1 MGYPARVGK
10 GQSRPDGSYD
20 YICAACRDSGVV
32 DGSECVWC
40 YGKDADRILDEMH
53 KGARGQRYYALLKAY
68 LSVKGRDIVAAAQ
81 WMHGGEHKLTVIDL
95 GHLHLRFGLNFKAL
109 TEWLEEC
116 GVIRSGVY
124 DRLKANGVRIKD
136 ILEAERDASEA
147 ESEE

>member
-1 MGYPARVGK
+1 MGYPAQVGEGK
-10 GQSRPDGSYD
+10 SYPDGSYD
-20 YICAACRDSGVV
+20 YVCAACRDSGFV

-40 YGKDADRILDEMH
+40 YGKDPDRILDEMR

-81 WMHGGEHKLTVIDL
+81 WMHGGEHKLTVTDL
-95 GHLHLRFGLNFKAL
+95 GRLHLRFGLNFKAL

-116 GVIRSGVY
+116 GVIRPGTYERLHYSGIRV
-124 DRLKANGVRIKD
+124 KD
-136 ILEAERDASEA
+136 IVAAAQDA